1 MKLGDKYKFN
11 KEIIKDYLENS
22 GIKENREFRGTHSP
36 RYRYIE
42 TKERTGVLVG
52 RKQIDLNGSHGCD
65 WEYGKMLTVYLMKE
79 QLNGC
84 STAMVLKEWLEP
96 IKNET
101 LFTIPQ
107 AIKRLAKEINDES

>member
-52 RKQIDLNGSHGCD
+52 RK
-65 WEYGKMLTVYLMKE
+65 
-79 QLNGC
+79 
-84 STAMVLKEWLEP
+84 
-96 IKNET
+96 
-101 LFTIPQ
+101 
-107 AIKRLAKEINDES
+107 